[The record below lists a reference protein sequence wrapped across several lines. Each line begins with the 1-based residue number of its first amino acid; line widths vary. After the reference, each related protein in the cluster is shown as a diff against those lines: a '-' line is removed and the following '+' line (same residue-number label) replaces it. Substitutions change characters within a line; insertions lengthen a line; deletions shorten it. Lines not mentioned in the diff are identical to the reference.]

1 MRLSTCQFKTT
12 GAFYYV
18 RYPAL
23 TGANSRGIFLGGI
36 KMNLEEIKKFF
47 EENKGDE
54 AVKAYLDELGA
65 VSADKV
71 EGFLKTYEGKKLLQP
86 ILDKNFNKG
95 LETWKTNNLE
105 KLIDDEVKK
114 RNPGQTPEQLEIE
127 KLKKQIEDE
136 KSARTREALV
146 NKALKVSKEKN
157 LPDGIVDFFI
167 GPDEDVTL
175 ANLTKFE
182 EEFNKAVTDAVN
194 VKFKESGRNPAQGTE
209 SGDNIGGIDITSL
222 AKEASIR

>member
-1 MRLSTCQFKTT
+1 
-12 GAFYYV
+12 
-18 RYPAL
+18 
-23 TGANSRGIFLGGI
+23 
-36 KMNLEEIKKFF
+36 MNLEEVKKFF
-47 EENKGDE
+47 EENKEDE
-54 AVKAYLDELGA
+54 AVKGYLEELQT

-167 GPDEDVTL
+167 GPDEETTL
-175 ANLTKFE
+175 SNLDHLETV
-182 EEFNKAVTDAVN
+182 FNKAVTDAVN
-194 VKFKESGRNPAQGTE
+194 VKFKESGRNPEQGTGG
-209 SGDNIGGIDITSL
+209 GDNIAGIDIDTL
-222 AKEASIR
+222 AQEASIR